1 VILADEISNDMP
13 AIELKIVVV
22 FSD

>member
-1 VILADEISNDMP
+1 VILADEIANDMP